1 MVKLGGSLSETGE
14 LKRWLALIARAS
26 RPVIVVPGGGAF
38 ADAVRRAQAETRFSD
53 AAAHRMAILA
63 MHQTG
68 LMLIAMQP
76 RLIGVE
82 TRAQMRAALHAGRI
96 AVWLPLRMC
105 DRDELDPCRIGRSR
119 PMALRRNSRGD
130 AESLRGMSDQVALL
144 RLHHVHR
151 SSRTGRHR
159 RSAIRGHRHTRW
171 AYLAR
176 HWPRRGAQAGRCAGH
191 RRSQSQR
198 CRKACATPPARGRST
213 RPPHHAI
220 ARTPWHK
227 LRSERRLSTRR
238 SNRGVP
244 AMAENLLFLT
254 GKLAEDRLTEMV
266 QCLDFPAGSWRSPTS
281 TSKSPR

>member
-1 MVKLGGSLSETGE
+1 MRKPSLLREALVVKLGGSLSETGE

-105 DRDELDPCRIGRSR
+105 DRDDSIPQDWSITSDGLAAR
-119 PMALRRNSRGD
+119 L
-130 AESLRGMSDQVALL
+130 AETL
-144 RLHHVHR
+144 
-151 SSRTGRHR
+151 
-159 RSAIRGHRHTRW
+159 
-171 AYLAR
+171 
-176 HWPRRGAQAGRCAGH
+176 
-191 RRSQSQR
+191 
-198 CRKACATPPARGRST
+198 KACAVCLIKSRCCDCTMSIDRLAREGIADPQFAAIVTRAGLIWRVIGPGEERKLAAALGIVGARATAVAKPAQPRRREAGRRGRRTMLS
-213 RPPHHAI
+213 REPHG
-220 ARTPWHK
+220 T
-227 LRSERRLSTRR
+227 
-238 SNRGVP
+238 N
-244 AMAENLLFLT
+244 
-254 GKLAEDRLTEMV
+254 
-266 QCLDFPAGSWRSPTS
+266 
-281 TSKSPR
+281 